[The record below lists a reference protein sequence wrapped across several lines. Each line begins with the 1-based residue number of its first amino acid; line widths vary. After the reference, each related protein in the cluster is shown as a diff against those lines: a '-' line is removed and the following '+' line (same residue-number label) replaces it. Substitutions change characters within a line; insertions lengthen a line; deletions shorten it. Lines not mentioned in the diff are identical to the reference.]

1 MIPAGTEMGIGHII
15 ALTLSRR
22 FLVMQRHCLVFQSD
36 TEMRY
41 TM

>member
-1 MIPAGTEMGIGHII
+1 MIPAGTEMDIGHLI
-15 ALTLSRR
+15 ALTLSRG
-22 FLVMQRHCLVFQSD
+22 FSVVQRHCVVFQSD